1 MLDAIEGN
9 QTNFI
14 RKDSVEYSWEIIDS
28 LKDSVDGQAPE
39 QYPVHSW
46 GPESSRIYG

>member
-9 QTNFI
+9 QMNFI
-14 RKDSVEYSWEIIDS
+14 RKDSVEHSWSIIDS

-39 QYPVHSW
+39 LYPVHIW